1 MHRRVVELQKDKA
14 SRTKVSFIRWKKVIP
29 TFADRM
35 GIVKLKDWRK
45 FERSVKSRINRAMPR
60 KNFRRLSRLSN
71 PKGWFIEYTKWKD
84 EAERAALSVA
94 LQLKDELIPLGKWTI
109 DDGIKASKWLD
120 GYNWGVQKPRDDDP
134 QWKGLSES
142 ISDYLRKDDVLRNL
156 IKKHIDFSLMC
167 NDMRLVVHYSSK
179 FKDDVFSLMLHE
191 ALVGSPFS
199 PEDIEIALSEIL
211 SDIDKRL
218 EEIINVK
225 TTIVYCCIQD
235 NEYHIWADNQGN
247 DKDTVFVILG
257 TNGLITDIKAL
268 MGASLPTIIEGGKN
282 ANFVTCKIT
291 ELPPGVSLS
300 YVVYVVSNAE
310 KPYKFTAWSE
320 KRTSNITARFVGQ
333 CPKVGRAGPVEIAP
347 P

>member
-1 MHRRVVELQKDKA
+1 V
-14 SRTKVSFIRWKKVIP
+14 
-29 TFADRM
+29 
-35 GIVKLKDWRK
+35 
-45 FERSVKSRINRAMPR
+45 
-60 KNFRRLSRLSN
+60 
-71 PKGWFIEYTKWKD
+71 
-84 EAERAALSVA
+84 
-94 LQLKDELIPLGKWTI
+94 
-109 DDGIKASKWLD
+109 
-120 GYNWGVQKPRDDDP
+120 
-134 QWKGLSES
+134 S